1 MKGKYKVI
9 VQNNRLHYELEIR
22 RNITIIQGNSATG
35 KTTLVNML
43 RQQKIWG
50 IPVESMFSAM
60 CHAEFWREH
69 PGN

>member
-43 RQQKIWG
+43 RQEFQWNRCS
-50 IPVESMFSAM
+50 VRCAM
-60 CHAEFWREH
+60 QNSG
-69 PGN
+69 GNILETDS